1 MATEKLA
8 ELQKQ
13 YGMPTV
19 MEAINAYYIL
29 RQLADMAAR
38 VEYMHNFQRE
48 RSDIV
53 DYVKKTHPIILLLK
67 GDMNGN

>member
-1 MATEKLA
+1 MATEKLK
-8 ELQKQ
+8 ELQDR

-19 MEAINAYYIL
+19 SEAISAYYIL
-29 RQLADMAAR
+29 RQLSDMAAR

-53 DYVKKTHPIILLLK
+53 DYVKKTHPIIKVLK
-67 GDMNGN
+67 GDMNG